1 MSQPGWT
8 VATIAE
14 QVGGRVQGD
23 GAAPIDGLDELAAA
37 GPGDLTFIGHAK
49 YAGQW
54 ADSRATAAL
63 VNHALADDPAAA
75 LEPGDGR
82 AIIWVDNADV
92 AMAHALGLFA
102 VEPVAPPAA
111 ADGSAIHER
120 AWVDPAAT
128 LGNNVTIGPNAVVHA
143 GATLGDGVTLHAG
156 AVVMHDAKIGDGAV
170 LWPGAVVRERCVI
183 GRRTVLHANCTVGAD
198 GFGFRPVTVDGTT
211 TLMKVPQNGDVRI
224 GDDCE
229 IGANTTVDRAKF
241 RSTVLGDGCKIDNLV
256 QVGHNC
262 VLGRSVVIAGCV
274 ALAGS
279 VTIGDGTVIGG
290 MTSIKD
296 HLRIGAGCQIGGGS
310 AVLNDIPDGQTWTGY
325 PAYPARETF
334 KIYAAHRHLPEIW
347 KRVKKLR

>member
-1 MSQPGWT
+1 MTQAGWT

-14 QVGGRVQGD
+14 QVGGEVQGD
-23 GAAPIDGLDELAAA
+23 GSAAIDGLDELTAA

-49 YAGQW
+49 YAAHW
-54 ADSRATAAL
+54 PDSRATAAL
-63 VNHALADDPAAA
+63 VSHALADDPAAK

-82 AIIWVDNADV
+82 ALIWVDNADL
-92 AMAHALGLFA
+92 AMAQALGLFA
-102 VEPVAPPAA
+102 VEPVTPPATA
-111 ADGSAIHER
+111 EGSPIHER

-128 LGNNVTIGPNAVVHA
+128 LGQGVCIGPGAIVHA

-156 AVVMHDAKIGDGAV
+156 AVVMHDAHVGDAST
-170 LWPGAVVRERCVI
+170 LWPGAVVRERCVV
-183 GRRTVLHANCTVGAD
+183 GRRCILHPNCTIGAD
-198 GFGFRPVTVDGTT
+198 GFGFRPVTVDGHT

-229 IGANTTVDRAKF
+229 IGANTTIDRAKF

-279 VTIGDGTVIGG
+279 VAIGDGTVIGG
-290 MTSIKD
+290 MTSVKD
-296 HLRIGAGCQIGGGS
+296 HTRIGAGCQVAGGS
-310 AVLNDIPDGQTWTGY
+310 AVMNDIPDGQTWAGY

-334 KIYAAHRHLPEIW
+334 KIYATQRHLPEIW